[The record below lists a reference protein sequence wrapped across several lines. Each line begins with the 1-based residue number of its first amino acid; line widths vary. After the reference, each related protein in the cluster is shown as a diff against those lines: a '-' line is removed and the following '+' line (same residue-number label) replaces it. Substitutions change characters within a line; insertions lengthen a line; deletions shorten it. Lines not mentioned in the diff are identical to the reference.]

1 MLPHVQS
8 TGENRLENVHHSS
21 GAQSPMDKVDIKSEK

>member
-8 TGENRLENVHHSS
+8 TGESRLENIHRSS
-21 GAQSPMDKVDIKSEK
+21 GAQSPMDKVDIQSEK